1 MRKTNSKKTGWV
13 KKLLTL
19 VIVIAF
25 FVAIIL
31 TYYRLLVNEK
41 RNAII
46 RDGEMSARQVET
58 RFNEYLATSVD
69 AIELTAYTLEGM
81 IAENRTGEEILDYL
95 LVQST
100 AVINTIFEN
109 TMGVYGYINGGYYDG
124 AGWIPDD
131 DFVPKER
138 PWYIAAAAKGGEIT
152 LIDPYVD
159 AQSGTVMMSLAKLLN
174 DGDSVVSMDIYL
186 DRLQEITEDA
196 VASDMTDIELILDSR
211 SMVIAHSDRG
221 EIGKEYDKEQGTL
234 AAALMEHMSAS
245 EHDSFELDYNG
256 SHYIAYQARLKND
269 WLCLSVKDATDV
281 FKPLE
286 RLLLGTVGIT
296 ALVVFVLTAF
306 ISRYNKRNQT
316 IEILTEETQLDK
328 LTGFLNKGGTAAR
341 LPELCRTETGMLAIL
356 DLDNFKLVNDLYGH
370 DMGDRVL
377 TTFADVVRRNT
388 RMGDVLCRIGGDEF
402 LIFCVNMTD
411 AKVVSGMTKRLNQ
424 QLTEEC
430 RRLMGEDFGIPI
442 GVSVGAVPV
451 PEQGRDYQTL
461 FQLAD
466 KALYQVKQNG
476 KHSYAVYDAAT
487 HAAGTDDETPDG
499 ELARITQILEERGG
513 ADAALW
519 LGQDAF
525 SPVYRF
531 VLRSLRQS
539 GGNASKLLF
548 LLSTANEDSETILP
562 DAAERFAV
570 VLGDALDARDVVLQ
584 SKPTQFLVL
593 LPRQSA
599 AEAEAAAGRVAE
611 AWGKTEHHERVIV
624 AHVTEELHFEGA
636 DL

>member
-1 MRKTNSKKTGWV
+1 MRKANNKKAGWV
-13 KKLLTL
+13 RNFLTSIL
-19 VIVIAF
+19 AIAF

-31 TYYRLLVNEK
+31 TYYRMLVNEK

-58 RFNEYLATSVD
+58 QFNEYLATSID

-81 IAENRTGEEILDYL
+81 VEDNSSGTEILDYL
-95 LVQST
+95 LRQST

-124 AGWIPDD
+124 AGWTPDD
-131 DFVPKER
+131 DFEPKSR
-138 PWYIAAAAKGGEIT
+138 PWYIAAAAKGGEVT

-159 AQSGTVMMSLAKLLN
+159 AQSGTVMMSLAKLLS
-174 DGDSVVSMDIYL
+174 DRESVVSMDIYL
-186 DRLQEITEDA
+186 DRLQEITENA
-196 VASDMTDIELILDSR
+196 VASGASDIELILDSR
-211 SMVIAHSDRG
+211 NMAIAHSDRS
-221 EIGKEYDKEQGTL
+221 ELGKDFDEEQGTL
-234 AAALMEHMSAS
+234 GAALIEHMSES
-245 EHDSFELDYNG
+245 DHDFFEFYYHD
-256 SHYIAYQARLKND
+256 SHYIAYQAKLQND
-269 WLCLSVKDATDV
+269 WRCLSVKDATDV
-281 FKPLE
+281 FRPLE
-286 RLLLGTVGIT
+286 RLLLGTVGIV

-306 ISRYNKRNQT
+306 LSSYNKNNQT

-341 LPELCRTETGMLAIL
+341 LPEICRSDTGMLEIL

-388 RMGDVLCRIGGDEF
+388 RTGDVLCRIGGDEF
-402 LIFCVNMTD
+402 LIFCKNMTE

-442 GVSVGAVPV
+442 GVSVGAVSV
-451 PEQGRDYQTL
+451 PEQGRDYQLL

-476 KHSYAVYDAAT
+476 KHRCAVYAAAHESDADAD
-487 HAAGTDDETPDG
+487 APDG
-499 ELARITQILEERGG
+499 ELVRITQILEERGG
-513 ADAALW
+513 ADSALW

-525 SPVYRF
+525 SSVYRF
-531 VLRSLRQS
+531 MLRNLRQC

-548 LLSTANEDSETILP
+548 LLSAAENGSEDALP
-562 DAAERFAV
+562 EAAERFAV
-570 VLGDALDARDVVLQ
+570 VLGDALDARDVILQ
-584 SKPTQFLVL
+584 CKPTQFLVL

-599 AEAEAAAGRVAE
+599 AEAEAAAGHVLK
-611 AWGKTEHHERVIV
+611 AWGKTEHHERFTV
-624 AHVTEELHFEGA
+624 AHIAEELHFESA
-636 DL
+636 DAP